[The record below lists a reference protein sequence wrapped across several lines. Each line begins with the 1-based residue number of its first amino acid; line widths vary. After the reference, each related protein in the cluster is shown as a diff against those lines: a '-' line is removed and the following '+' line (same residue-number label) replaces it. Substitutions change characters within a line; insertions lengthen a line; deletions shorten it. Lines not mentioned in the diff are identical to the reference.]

1 MIYSIFSVAYAM
13 APSGGEWAQGSG
25 FSAFIPLILMF
36 AIFYFL
42 LIRPQQT
49 KSKKHRELLDSLKR
63 DDMAV
68 TSGGIHGKIT
78 GITDTIVTIEIA
90 HNVRIKVSRGNIA
103 GLSAA
108 HAKSEDKGKQS

>member
-1 MIYSIFSVAYAM
+1 MIFSIISVAYAM
-13 APSGGEWAQGSG
+13 APAAGEGGKGSS

-49 KSKKHRELLDSLKR
+49 KAKKHRQILNSLKR
-63 DDMAV
+63 DDMVV

-90 HNVRIKVSRGNIA
+90 PNVKVKVSKNQIS
-103 GLSAA
+103 GLSPAYTKTDD
-108 HAKSEDKGKQS
+108 KSK